1 MDCMIDLE
9 TLDTSPGA
17 VVLTIGAVKFN
28 PRGTGIIDELYIRV
42 DVDEQIALGRTVD
55 EGTVEWWSTQPQ
67 AVQDEA
73 MSSEHARTSIV
84 DTIQLLNRFMV
95 GTDCTWGQGY
105 GFDMTIIENL
115 YLQSGVNKPWNFWN
129 LRDSRTVFKMMPT
142 DPVKVIAK
150 VQAHNALA
158 DAHHQAQCLQ
168 HCYKQLGLREN

>member
-73 MSSEHARTSIV
+73 GKLDIFRWT
-84 DTIQLLNRFMV
+84 L
-95 GTDCTWGQGY
+95 
-105 GFDMTIIENL
+105 
-115 YLQSGVNKPWNFWN
+115 
-129 LRDSRTVFKMMPT
+129 
-142 DPVKVIAK
+142 
-150 VQAHNALA
+150 
-158 DAHHQAQCLQ
+158 
-168 HCYKQLGLREN
+168 